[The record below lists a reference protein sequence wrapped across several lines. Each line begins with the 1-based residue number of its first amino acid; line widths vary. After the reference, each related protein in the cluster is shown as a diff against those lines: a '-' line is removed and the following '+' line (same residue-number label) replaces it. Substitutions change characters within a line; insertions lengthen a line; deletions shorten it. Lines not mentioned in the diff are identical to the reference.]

1 MIRIK
6 DIAERAGVSPTTV
19 SNVLHG
25 KAGRVSKENV
35 KKIKRIMDEMHYI
48 PSISAQLLA
57 GEHSGL
63 IGVAVGYPKKN
74 DAFALEDPFVA
85 ALLGNLEY
93 EIRERGYYMM
103 LLVRHDMSEMIGQ
116 VLGWNFDGLITIG
129 LMQQELRQIHAMFGK
144 PMVAIDSYDEL
155 PEGVVN
161 IGTDD
166 RDGGYQMGRYLTRM
180 GHRRLLFLSDNDG
193 YLDHERWLGVRE
205 ALSEAGVPDAKN
217 RHVLIE
223 RDRER
228 RERQYQEQ
236 FAYLTGQTALFYAS
250 DYYAVEASNFFQS
263 RGILV
268 PDQLSIAG
276 FDDVSYAKM
285 ARPGLTT
292 IRQNVDVKARYAV
305 KAVMDLLE
313 GREVQREYR
322 VISSLAERRSVRRIS
337 ETSEIMS

>member
-1 MIRIK
+1 
-6 DIAERAGVSPTTV
+6 
-19 SNVLHG
+19 
-25 KAGRVSKENV
+25 
-35 KKIKRIMDEMHYI
+35 
-48 PSISAQLLA
+48 
-57 GEHSGL
+57 
-63 IGVAVGYPKKN
+63 
-74 DAFALEDPFVA
+74 
-85 ALLGNLEY
+85 
-93 EIRERGYYMM
+93 
-103 LLVRHDMSEMIGQ
+103 
-116 VLGWNFDGLITIG
+116 
-129 LMQQELRQIHAMFGK
+129 MFGK